1 MNNCLNYAVCFN
13 YSEEIPQEVKDYVEE
28 EFVKVRNIA
37 IDLLN
42 PHYEEWNAEY
52 DDVVNGEDDKKYNA
66 FIRTKQNEILN
77 EVNNHICRKSLVK
90 LYSDEHCDLV
100 GVFRIARRRRVKTVK
115 MHMSLKPM
123 N

>member
-13 YSEEIPQEVKDYVEE
+13 YSEKIPQEVKDYVEE

-52 DDVVNGEDDKKYNA
+52 DDVVNGADDKKYNA

-90 LYSDEHCDLV
+90 LYSDEYCDLV
-100 GVFRIARRRRVKTVK
+100 GVFRVARRRRVKTVK
-115 MHMSLKPM
+115 MRMSLKPM

>member
-1 MNNCLNYAVCFN
+1 MNESLNYAVHFD
-13 YSEEIPQEVKDYVEE
+13 YSEEIPQEVKDYVEG
-28 EFVKVRNIA
+28 EFVNVRNIA
-37 IDLLN
+37 VDLLN

-52 DDVVNGEDDKKYNA
+52 DDVVTGEDDKKYNA

-77 EVNNHICRKSLVK
+77 EVNNHVCRKSLVK
-90 LYSDEHCDLV
+90 LYSDEYCDLV
-100 GVFRIARRRRVKTVK
+100 GIFRVAKGHIVKTVK